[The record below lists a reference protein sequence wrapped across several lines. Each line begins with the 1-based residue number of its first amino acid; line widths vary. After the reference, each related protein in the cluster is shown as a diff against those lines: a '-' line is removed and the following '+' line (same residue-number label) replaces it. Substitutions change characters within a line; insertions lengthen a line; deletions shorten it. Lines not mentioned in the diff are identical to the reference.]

1 MKISDLI
8 KKKLIS
14 ANNYIRTFI
23 RFVVVAGITGIVGG
37 VVGGAFCK
45 VVEIATETRTQHEWL
60 IYLLPVAGL
69 LIIFLYRKMNLKT
82 DPGTNRII
90 STVRSDGEIPISM
103 APLIFIGTAV
113 THLFGGSAGRE
124 GAALQLGGSIGFSMG
139 KVFRLDNKNMPLSIM
154 CGMSAVFAALFGTP
168 LTAVFF
174 AMEVIS
180 VGVIYYSALVPC
192 LVSSYIAV
200 FISSLFGNSPEKFAV
215 ALIPNISF
223 GSVAAVMALGALCAV
238 LSICFCAVMKY
249 SGVYAHKFIKNDYIR
264 IFSGGCFVIVLTLLI
279 GTRDFNG
286 AGMNVIENAING
298 NAEWYAFIMKIIF
311 TAVTIGFGFKGG
323 EIVPTF
329 FIGATFGCI
338 IGPLF
343 GLPASFSASVG
354 IVALF
359 VGVVNSPIAS
369 LVLSIELFGSQGM
382 LFYAAAIFVSYM
394 LSGYYG
400 LYSQQKIIYSKLK
413 AEYININ
420 AK

>member
-215 ALIPNISF
+215 ALIPNINF

-264 IFSGGCFVIVLTLLI
+264 IFSGGCIVIVLTLLI